1 MMDYSS
7 SHHIAV
13 GKKNNGW

>member
-1 MMDYSS
+1 MDYSS